1 MQTRKK
7 NVTLQRVINSSFG
20 VGAALLAGQLMPKA
34 LGYPLAKYAAW
45 RISRNKSADMVRAVR
60 ANQWVVRGEKST
72 AAELDE
78 HTRLVFQSTTRCL
91 FDFYHNLR
99 RPKVV
104 RELIHFT
111 PAFEKMFQE
120 RLENKFGAL
129 FVSPHVGPFDL
140 TGYALALRGL
150 KVQLLSTPE
159 MNSGYAWQ
167 NQMRRK
173 QGLDMTPISA
183 SAIQSARIRLQSN
196 GTVLTGLDRP
206 HPDSTYSPMFFGHP
220 APLPVFYVR
229 LALKTNVPIYVVCA
243 YTDPDGAYMLDTSD
257 PIMMR
262 PHPDPHEEIIRNTES
277 VLKVGEV
284 YIRTH
289 VEQWAMFYP
298 VWPDLM
304 DKVPV

>member
-1 MQTRKK
+1 MSSKRKRFS
-7 NVTLQRVINSSFG
+7 LQRVINSSFG
-20 VGAALLAGQLMPKA
+20 VGAALLAGQLMPKV
-34 LGYPLAKYAAW
+34 LGYQIAKYAAW
-45 RISRNKSADMVRAVR
+45 RIARNKHSDMVRAVR
-60 ANQWVVRGEKST
+60 ANQWVVRGERST
-72 AAELDE
+72 AAEIDE
-78 HTRLVFQSTTRCL
+78 ATMDVFQSTTHCL
-91 FDFYHNLR
+91 FDFFHNLR

-140 TGYALALRGL
+140 TGFALALRGL

-173 QGLDMTPISA
+173 QGLEMTPISA
-183 SAIQSARIRLQSN
+183 SAIQSARIRLQNN

-206 HPDSTYSPMFFGHP
+206 HPDSTYAPMFFGRP

-243 YTDPDGAYMLDTSD
+243 CTDAQGVYMLDTSE
-257 PIMMR
+257 PIRMKT
-262 PHPDPHEEIIRNTES
+262 HPDPHEEIIRNAEA
-277 VLKVGEV
+277 VLKVGEE
-284 YIRTH
+284 YIRAH
-289 VEQWAMFYP
+289 PGQWAMFYP
-298 VWPDLM
+298 VWPEIM
-304 DKVPV
+304 DKIPT